1 MHVAVP
7 AGVEP
12 ATSWSSVG
20 RASKWAIE
28 AGYRFETI
36 TFPSLY
42 QWPSRQSHLSYQALC
57 RWLYSL
63 QNMECQKD
71 CMTLQQD
78 LHTQA
83 VWERK
88 WGMEFHPQKCSVLTI
103 TRSTSPI
110 SHSYQLK
117 RYVLEHQDTA
127 KYLTVFLSWK
137 NHIDRVCKKANSTLG
152 FPRCNIRKLNF
163 GHMRPTKVQVSLH
176 IRTDWLDSSLW

>member
-1 MHVAVP
+1 
-7 AGVEP
+7 
-12 ATSWSSVG
+12 
-20 RASKWAIE
+20 
-28 AGYRFETI
+28 
-36 TFPSLY
+36 
-42 QWPSRQSHLSYQALC
+42 
-57 RWLYSL
+57 
-63 QNMECQKD
+63 MECQKD

-163 GHMRPTKVQVSLH
+163 GQAYLGTYAPYKSSGQPAHSHRLIRFFTVINNDLKCHVDKKDSNQTTQMRRL
-176 IRTDWLDSSLW
+176 I